1 MSARIL
7 QENEDY
13 GAQWIDIPIIC
24 TLDLTESA
32 KVLGTRLLKGIDLK
46 IRQINRNGGIHGKLL
61 RVNFIDDEYIPSTTV
76 KKVSPFIEKNLFT
89 LFLSPL
95 GTPTTNALISYLKDK
110 EYLMLFPY
118 TGSMDLRQP
127 HLKNIYHFRPSYA
140 DETKALIKYAKEK
153 LFKQRF
159 AFFYQDDS
167 YGHSSLSAA
176 KEMLINDYK
185 FSPSQL
191 CG

>member
-76 KKVSPFIEKNLFT
+76 KKVSPFIEKNLFIILT
-89 LFLSPL
+89 IYINYQL
-95 GTPTTNALISYLKDK
+95 LI
-110 EYLMLFPY
+110 
-118 TGSMDLRQP
+118 
-127 HLKNIYHFRPSYA
+127 
-140 DETKALIKYAKEK
+140 
-153 LFKQRF
+153 
-159 AFFYQDDS
+159 
-167 YGHSSLSAA
+167 
-176 KEMLINDYK
+176 
-185 FSPSQL
+185 
-191 CG
+191 